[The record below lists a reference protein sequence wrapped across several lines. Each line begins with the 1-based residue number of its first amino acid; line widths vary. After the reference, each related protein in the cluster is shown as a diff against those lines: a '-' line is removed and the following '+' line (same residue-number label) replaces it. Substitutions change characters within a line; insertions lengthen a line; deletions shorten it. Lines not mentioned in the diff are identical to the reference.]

1 MRVLKFCLKVIGFW
15 LKVIGFLVLS
25 VISVVGSV
33 FAVIWLL
40 AFFGL
45 YRPAPLHQWVV
56 LDPKTDICTI
66 TPVDGIQASVSP
78 LAYAELARSHGWT
91 VSVEERRF
99 EDDPIPGGVSEIVF
113 SATKPGNQA
122 VSLIFWTS
130 LKECNE
136 HMVFA
141 KHPVPD
147 QDLQ

>member
-1 MRVLKFCLKVIGFW
+1 MRVLKFCLKVIC
-15 LKVIGFLVLS
+15 FLVLS
-25 VISVVGSV
+25 GISGIA
-33 FAVIWLL
+33 AVCLL
-40 AFFGL
+40 L
-45 YRPAPLHQWVV
+45 VLLHRPAPPSVRQWVV

-66 TPVDGIQASVSP
+66 TPVDGVQASVSP
-78 LAYAELARSHGWT
+78 LSYARLARSHGWT
-91 VSVEERRF
+91 VSVEEGRF

-113 SATKPGNQA
+113 TATKYGKQA